1 MKVFALLSFVAAL
14 IAAACYFKIP
24 QFHYERYLIQRAL
37 KEIRTEGPPKLY
49 PHEEEAL
56 QRRLD
61 EFHRRPDGHTAHEK
75 ERVLMGVLSDDQR
88 LLRKLGHKSYHPQEY
103 ELLSSVKSIK
113 RSLFRQLQAAQP
125 ALTMKNTEPLKIYY
139 NWVNFDKLKSPP
151 YKQCFE
157 TGAWYYKI
165 H

>member
-56 QRRLD
+56 Q
-61 EFHRRPDGHTAHEK
+61 HTIK
-75 ERVLMGVLSDDQR
+75 CNWNDQ
-88 LLRKLGHKSYHPQEY
+88 KQASMCNVA
-103 ELLSSVKSIK
+103 S
-113 RSLFRQLQAAQP
+113 RS
-125 ALTMKNTEPLKIYY
+125 E
-139 NWVNFDKLKSPP
+139 
-151 YKQCFE
+151 
-157 TGAWYYKI
+157 
-165 H
+165 